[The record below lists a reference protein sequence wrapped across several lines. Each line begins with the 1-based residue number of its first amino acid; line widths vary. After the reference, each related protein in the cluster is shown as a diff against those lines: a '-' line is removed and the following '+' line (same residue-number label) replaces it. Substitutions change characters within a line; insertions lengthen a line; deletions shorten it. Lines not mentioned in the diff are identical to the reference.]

1 MDFVFTDNK
10 KKSLNQV
17 VDPHIK
23 NLLNQLP
30 LPLDS
35 NSLRALAVICTDIL
49 SHIRSIK
56 QAILAFLNFLKKPEL
71 SRIAMVYVSNSTAK
85 SITTT
90 TQEVAQIKSAFK
102 GTPMAM
108 TKTVRA
114 VASAATAVFIVIDVI
129 HMVHICQETG
139 ETPTVQNLRKM
150 ANDLEKECQF
160 IDETEESAEI
170 DESDGKKDK

>member
-1 MDFVFTDNK
+1 
-10 KKSLNQV
+10 
-17 VDPHIK
+17 
-23 NLLNQLP
+23 
-30 LPLDS
+30 
-35 NSLRALAVICTDIL
+35 
-49 SHIRSIK
+49 
-56 QAILAFLNFLKKPEL
+56 
-71 SRIAMVYVSNSTAK
+71 
-85 SITTT
+85 
-90 TQEVAQIKSAFK
+90 
-102 GTPMAM
+102 MAM